1 VTAPGI
7 PPTATDTAI
16 AIESLQFSYA
26 TGPRVIDI
34 PALHIARGSRVFLH
48 GPSGCGKTTLL
59 GLLAGV
65 LQASHGSLQVLKRDL
80 VRMSGAQRDAF
91 RAEHVGYVFQQF
103 NLIPYLS
110 AYDNIA
116 LPCRLDARRRAR
128 LGHVSLDAAI
138 RDVAAQLD
146 ISALLHQSSTA
157 LSVGQQQRVAAAR
170 ALLAAPELVICD
182 EPTSSLDADRRDA
195 FLVLL
200 ARSVERANAT
210 LLFVS
215 HDASLGARFDV
226 QLSLPTLNRA
236 ARVDAA

>member
-1 VTAPGI
+1 MTAPGRNG
-7 PPTATDTAI
+7 PAI
-16 AIESLQFSYA
+16 AIDSLQFSYS

-34 PALHIARGSRVFLH
+34 PALEIARGSRVFLH

-59 GLLAGV
+59 GILAGV
-65 LQASHGSLQVLKRDL
+65 LQAGKGSVRVLDRDL
-80 VRMSGAQRDAF
+80 VTMTGSQRDAF
-91 RAEHVGYVFQQF
+91 RAEHIGYVFQQF

-128 LGHVSLDAAI
+128 LGRVTLDAAI
-138 RDVAAQLD
+138 KDVASQLD
-146 ISALLHQSSTA
+146 IVELLHQQSTA

-182 EPTSSLDADRRDA
+182 EPTSSLDTDRRDA
-195 FLVLL
+195 FLALL
-200 ARSVERANAT
+200 ASSVERAQAT

-215 HDASLGARFDV
+215 HDASLGARFDA
-226 QLSLPTLNRA
+226 QLSLPMLNRA
-236 ARVDAA
+236 ARADAA

>member
-1 VTAPGI
+1 VTATPD
-7 PPTATDTAI
+7 AAI
-16 AIESLQFSYA
+16 AIHDLAFSYG
-26 TGPRVIDI
+26 TGPRILDI
-34 PALHIARGSRVFLH
+34 PGLIVARGSRVFLH

-65 LQASHGSLQVLKRDL
+65 LHATTGSLRVLDRDL
-80 VRMSGAQRDAF
+80 VAMSGAARDAF
-91 RAEHVGYVFQQF
+91 RAEHIGYVFQQF

-128 LGHVSLDAAI
+128 LGRVPLHDAIHDIAG
-138 RDVAAQLD
+138 QLD
-146 ISALLHQSSTA
+146 ISPLLQQQATA

-182 EPTSSLDADRRDA
+182 EPTSSLDTDRRDA
-195 FLVLL
+195 FLALL
-200 ARSVERANAT
+200 ASSVARAKAT

-215 HDASLGARFDV
+215 HDASLGERFDH
-226 QLSLPTLNRA
+226 QLSLPALNRA
-236 ARVDAA
+236 ARAEAA

>member
-1 VTAPGI
+1 MTAAAGPS
-7 PPTATDTAI
+7 AI
-16 AIESLQFSYA
+16 TIDELTFAYGS
-26 TGPRVIDI
+26 GGRVLDI
-34 PALHIARGSRVFLH
+34 PHLQIPRGARVFLH

-59 GLLAGV
+59 GILAGV
-65 LQASHGSLQVLKRDL
+65 LQATHGSVRVLDRDL
-80 VRMSGAQRDAF
+80 VRMSGSERDAF

-103 NLIPYLS
+103 NLIPYLT

-128 LGHVSLDAAI
+128 LGSTTLDAAI

-146 ISALLHQSSTA
+146 IASLLHQQSTA

-182 EPTSSLDADRRDA
+182 EPTSSLDSDRRDA
-195 FLVLL
+195 FLALL
-200 ARSVERANAT
+200 ASSVERANAT

-215 HDASLGARFDV
+215 HDASLGARFDTE
-226 QLSLPTLNRA
+226 LSLPALNRA
-236 ARVDAA
+236 ARADAA

>member
-1 VTAPGI
+1 M
-7 PPTATDTAI
+7 TATAGSG
-16 AIESLQFSYA
+16 AAVVIEALQFSYG
-26 TGPRVIDI
+26 TGARVLDI
-34 PALHIARGSRVFLH
+34 SSLVIERGSRVFLH

-59 GLLAGV
+59 GVLAGV
-65 LQASHGSLQVLKRDL
+65 LHATTGSVRVLGRDL
-80 VRMSGAQRDAF
+80 GAMSGAQRDAF

-128 LGHVSLDAAI
+128 LGSTSIDAAI
-138 RDVAAQLD
+138 HSVAEQLD
-146 ISALLHQSSTA
+146 IAPLLRQQSTS

-170 ALLAAPELVICD
+170 ALLGAPELVICD
-182 EPTSSLDADRRDA
+182 EPTSSLDSDRRDA
-195 FLVLL
+195 FLALL
-200 ARSVERANAT
+200 ASSVARANAT

-215 HDASLGARFDV
+215 HDATLGARFDV

-236 ARVDAA
+236 ARMVAV

>member
-1 VTAPGI
+1 MTAPGR
-7 PPTATDTAI
+7 PGSAI
-16 AIESLQFSYA
+16 AIDSLQFSYG

-34 PALHIARGSRVFLH
+34 PALEISRGSRVFLH

-59 GLLAGV
+59 GILAGV
-65 LQASHGSLQVLKRDL
+65 LQATNGSVRVLDRDL
-80 VRMSGAQRDAF
+80 ATMSGSQRDAF
-91 RAEHVGYVFQQF
+91 RAEHIGYVFQQF

-128 LGHVSLDAAI
+128 LGNTTLDAAI
-138 RDVAAQLD
+138 QDVAAQLD
-146 ISALLHQSSTA
+146 ISDLLQQQSTA

-182 EPTSSLDADRRDA
+182 EPTSSLDTDRRDA
-195 FLVLL
+195 FLALL
-200 ARSVERANAT
+200 ASSVERAHAT

-215 HDASLGARFDV
+215 HDAALGARFDV

-236 ARVDAA
+236 ARADAA

>member
-1 VTAPGI
+1 VTAAARPG
-7 PPTATDTAI
+7 AAI
-16 AIESLQFSYA
+16 AIDALQFAYG

-34 PALHIARGSRVFLH
+34 PSLVIERGSRVFLH

-59 GLLAGV
+59 GILAGV
-65 LQASHGSLQVLKRDL
+65 LQATKGSVKVLDRDL
-80 VRMSGAQRDAF
+80 VTMSGSQRDAF
-91 RAEHVGYVFQQF
+91 RAEHIGYVFQQF

-128 LGHVSLDAAI
+128 LGSTSLDTAI

-146 ISALLHQSSTA
+146 IAGLLPQQSTA

-182 EPTSSLDADRRDA
+182 EPTSSLDTDRRDA
-195 FLVLL
+195 FLALL
-200 ARSVERANAT
+200 AQSVERANAT

-215 HDASLGARFDV
+215 HDAALGARFDV

-236 ARVDAA
+236 ARADAA

>member
-1 VTAPGI
+1 MTAPGRI
-7 PPTATDTAI
+7 GPAI
-16 AIESLQFSYA
+16 AIDSLQFSYG

-34 PALHIARGSRVFLH
+34 PALEIARGSRVFLH

-59 GLLAGV
+59 GILAGV
-65 LQASHGSLQVLKRDL
+65 LQAGKGSVRVLDRDL
-80 VRMSGAQRDAF
+80 VTMSGSQRDAF
-91 RAEHVGYVFQQF
+91 RAEHIGYVFQQF

-128 LGHVSLDAAI
+128 LGRVSLDAAI
-138 RDVAAQLD
+138 KDVASQLD
-146 ISALLHQSSTA
+146 IVELLHQQSTA

-182 EPTSSLDADRRDA
+182 EPTSSLDTDRRDA
-195 FLVLL
+195 FLSLL
-200 ARSVERANAT
+200 ASSVERAQAT

-215 HDASLGARFDV
+215 HDASLGARFDA

>member
-1 VTAPGI
+1 VTAPAR
-7 PPTATDTAI
+7 PADAI
-16 AIESLQFSYA
+16 AIDALQFAYG
-26 TGPRVIDI
+26 TGPQVLDI
-34 PALHIARGSRVFLH
+34 PSLRIARGSRVFLH

-59 GLLAGV
+59 GILAGV
-65 LQASHGSLQVLKRDL
+65 LQATRGSVTVLGQDL
-80 VRMSGAQRDAF
+80 VRLSGSQRDAF
-91 RAEHVGYVFQQF
+91 RAEHIGYVFQQF

-128 LGHVSLDAAI
+128 LGNVSLDAAI

-146 ISALLHQSSTA
+146 ITGLLAQQSTA

-182 EPTSSLDADRRDA
+182 EPTSSLDTDRRDA
-195 FLVLL
+195 FLALL
-200 ARSVERANAT
+200 ASSVARANAT

-215 HDASLGARFDV
+215 HDASLGARFDTE
-226 QLSLPTLNRA
+226 LSLPMLNRA
-236 ARVDAA
+236 ARADAA

>member
-1 VTAPGI
+1 MTAPGRTG
-7 PPTATDTAI
+7 PAI
-16 AIESLQFSYA
+16 AIDSLQFSYG

-34 PALHIARGSRVFLH
+34 PALEIARGSRVFLH

-59 GLLAGV
+59 GILAGV
-65 LQASHGSLQVLKRDL
+65 LQAGKGSVRVLDRDL
-80 VRMSGAQRDAF
+80 VTMSGSQRDAF
-91 RAEHVGYVFQQF
+91 RAEHIGYVFQQF

-128 LGHVSLDAAI
+128 LGRVSLDAAI
-138 RDVAAQLD
+138 KDVASQLD
-146 ISALLHQSSTA
+146 IVELLHQQSTA

-182 EPTSSLDADRRDA
+182 EPTSSLDTDRRDA
-195 FLVLL
+195 FLALL
-200 ARSVERANAT
+200 ASSVERAQAT

-215 HDASLGARFDV
+215 HDASLGAHFDA
-226 QLSLPTLNRA
+226 QLSLPMLNRA
-236 ARVDAA
+236 ARADAA

>member
-1 VTAPGI
+1 MTAPGR
-7 PPTATDTAI
+7 PGDAI
-16 AIESLQFSYA
+16 AIDSLHFSYD

-34 PALHIARGSRVFLH
+34 PRLEIARGSRVFLH

-59 GLLAGV
+59 GILAGV
-65 LQASHGSLQVLKRDL
+65 LQATHGAVRVLDRDL
-80 VRMSGAQRDAF
+80 VTMRGAQRDAF
-91 RAEHVGYVFQQF
+91 RAEHIGYVFQQF

-128 LGHVSLDAAI
+128 LGNVTLDAAV
-138 RDVAAQLD
+138 RDVASQLD
-146 ISALLHQSSTA
+146 ITGLLHQQSTA

-170 ALLAAPELVICD
+170 ALLGAPELVICD
-182 EPTSSLDADRRDA
+182 EPTSSLDTDRRDA
-195 FLVLL
+195 FLDLL
-200 ARSVERANAT
+200 ARSVRQAHAT

-215 HDASLGARFDV
+215 HDASLGAHFDV

-236 ARVDAA
+236 ARADAA

>member
-1 VTAPGI
+1 MTAAARPE
-7 PPTATDTAI
+7 TAI
-16 AIESLQFSYA
+16 AIQSLQFAYG
-26 TGPRVIDI
+26 TGPCVIDI
-34 PALHIARGSRVFLH
+34 PALEIRRGSRVFLH

-59 GLLAGV
+59 GILAGV
-65 LQASHGSLQVLKRDL
+65 LHATRGSVRVLDRDL
-80 VRMSGAQRDAF
+80 TRMSGSQRDAF
-91 RAEHVGYVFQQF
+91 RAEHIGYVFQQF

-128 LGHVSLDAAI
+128 LGTVSVDAAI

-146 ISALLHQSSTA
+146 ITALLHQQATA

-182 EPTSSLDADRRDA
+182 EPTSSLDTDRRDA
-195 FLVLL
+195 FLALL
-200 ARSVERANAT
+200 ANCVERANAT

-215 HDASLGARFDV
+215 HDAALGARFDV

-236 ARVDAA
+236 ARSDAA

>member
-1 VTAPGI
+1 MTAAARPG
-7 PPTATDTAI
+7 AAI
-16 AIESLQFSYA
+16 AIDSLQFSYG

-34 PALHIARGSRVFLH
+34 PSLEITRGSRVFLH

-59 GLLAGV
+59 GILAGV
-65 LQASHGSLQVLKRDL
+65 LHATQGTVRVLDRDL
-80 VRMSGAQRDAF
+80 VRMSGSQRDAF
-91 RAEHVGYVFQQF
+91 RAEHIGYVFQQF

-116 LPCRLDARRRAR
+116 LPCRLEEKRRAR
-128 LGHVSLDAAI
+128 LGNVSLDAAI
-138 RDVAAQLD
+138 KDVAAQLD
-146 ISALLHQSSTA
+146 ISALLHQQSTA

-182 EPTSSLDADRRDA
+182 EPTSSLDTDRRDA
-195 FLVLL
+195 FLALL
-200 ARSVERANAT
+200 ATSVARANAT

-215 HDASLGARFDV
+215 HDAALGARFDV

-236 ARVDAA
+236 ARADAA

>member
-1 VTAPGI
+1 VTAPAG
-7 PPTATDTAI
+7 PGTAI
-16 AIESLQFSYA
+16 TIHSLQFAYG
-26 TGPRVIDI
+26 TGPRVLDI
-34 PALHIARGSRVFLH
+34 PSLEIKRGSRVFLH

-59 GLLAGV
+59 GILAGV
-65 LQASHGSLQVLKRDL
+65 LHATQGTVRVLGQDL

-91 RAEHVGYVFQQF
+91 RAEHIGYVFQQF

-128 LGHVSLDAAI
+128 LGAVSLDAAI
-138 RDVAAQLD
+138 REVAAQLD
-146 ISALLHQSSTA
+146 IADLLLQPSVA

-182 EPTSSLDADRRDA
+182 EPTSSLDTDRRDA
-195 FLVLL
+195 FLALL
-200 ARSVERANAT
+200 AASVAHANAT

-215 HDASLGARFDV
+215 HDASLGARFDT
-226 QLSLPTLNRA
+226 QLSLPALNRA
-236 ARVDAA
+236 ARADAA